1 MFSAGTLAI
10 AFPPAETEV
19 GSPRDNSSAC
29 LPDGMCRPRVV
40 PEMRSPDTGA
50 MPKHGKP
57 SRVVLDHETRSRL
70 ARQARSTTAPH
81 RIVLRSRIILL
92 LEKLGSDGQV
102 ARDLQVTSRTV
113 RRWRERFVGGGTD
126 ALWRD
131 APGRGRKTSRRP
143 DVDGA
148 VAEYLGRKQRGDVVP
163 SLRALARSLGIGLG
177 SVHRLLTRPR
187 RSGD

>member
-1 MFSAGTLAI
+1 
-10 AFPPAETEV
+10 
-19 GSPRDNSSAC
+19 
-29 LPDGMCRPRVV
+29 
-40 PEMRSPDTGA
+40 
-50 MPKHGKP
+50 
-57 SRVVLDHETRSRL
+57 
-70 ARQARSTTAPH
+70 
-81 RIVLRSRIILL
+81 VLRSRIILL